1 LISVPRRAGR
11 IAAVGVSCVS
21 CLLLFLL
28 PRLQAYEAPLS
39 SASLQEAW
47 TLGQRD
53 DQATANLVSEYVK
66 QVAEGPQT
74 APRIAEIEVLT
85 PFLQVVDQSRQKLS
99 GYTELQAVQ
108 DYHKR
113 GDTVVIRVLL
123 MLPAAY
129 PRPKDSRSPVTPS
142 HEETT
147 DLRSENF
154 WQTFRFNVKQHG
166 RPLVPRSIQSKP
178 VYSAAT
184 KDAPSVLDGTTVWL
198 QYDAKDVASDE
209 IVVEIITPGGK
220 TIATTFLLNTLR

>member
-1 LISVPRRAGR
+1 MLNSLSRRAGR
-11 IAAVGVSCVS
+11 TGAAGLA
-21 CLLLFLL
+21 CLVLFLL
-28 PRLQAYEAPLS
+28 PRLQAYEAPLG
-39 SASLQEAW
+39 SASIQEAW

-53 DQATANLVSEYVK
+53 DQVTANLVSQYVK
-66 QVAEGPQT
+66 QITEGAQT

-85 PFLQVVDQSRQKLS
+85 PFLQVVDQSRQNLS
-99 GYTELQAVQ
+99 GYTELQAVE

-129 PRPKDSRSPVTPS
+129 PRPKDSHSPVTPS
-142 HEETT
+142 QGETT

-184 KDAPSVLDGTTVWL
+184 KDTPSVLDGATVWL
-198 QYDAKDVASDE
+198 LYDAKDVVSDE

-220 TIATTFLLNTLR
+220 TIATTFLLNALR